1 MELLT
6 ISEVTK
12 NYQISTR
19 TLRYYE
25 QIGLL
30 QSLRKEGY
38 AYRTYDE
45 YSLKRLE
52 QILILRK
59 LRIPL
64 KEIKRVLQSEEAQ
77 VALNIFQG
85 RIEELSNEILA
96 LSTIKTVLNQFVI
109 HLREHAEV
117 KINPEYLSEE
127 SILQVIEALPV
138 TKNNLKEGTFMNDLK
153 IADNPLSQLKDVRI
167 VYVAPASVASIH
179 YVGGSP
185 EYDTGNELRE
195 FMIQTN
201 LKEMKPDLRHFGFN
215 HPNGVSPDG
224 TDHGY
229 ERWVTIPDDLEVQKP
244 FVKKKFPGGLY
255 ATHMIP
261 MGNFEEWGWLMDWV
275 TNSIEYEPEWG
286 DPDCMNGSIEEHLNY
301 INQYHLSNE
310 DIDKCVQLDLLL
322 PIKPK
327 VGE

>member
-1 MELLT
+1 MELQT

-30 QSLRKEGY
+30 QSLKKEGY

-64 KEIKRVLQSEEAQ
+64 KEIQRILQSEESQ

-85 RIEELSNEILA
+85 KIQELSNEIRT
-96 LSTIKTVLNQFVI
+96 LSAIKTVINQFVI

-117 KINPEYLSEE
+117 KMNPEYWSEE

-138 TKNNLKEGTFMNDLK
+138 AKNNLKEEPSMNDLNL
-153 IADNPLSQLKDVRI
+153 ADNYLSQLKDVRI
-167 VYVAPASVASIH
+167 VYLAPVTVASIH
-179 YVGGSP
+179 CAGGSP

-215 HPNGVSPDG
+215 HPNGFKPDG
-224 TDHGY
+224 SDHGY
-229 ERWVTIPDDLEVQKP
+229 ERWVTIPDNMEVQEP
-244 FVKKKFPGGLY
+244 FVRKIFPGGLF
-255 ATHMIP
+255 AAHMIP
-261 MGNFEEWGWLMDWV
+261 MGNFEEWGWLTNWV
-275 TNSIEYEPEWG
+275 KNSNEYEPNWG
-286 DPDCMNGSIEEHLNY
+286 DPDCMNGSLEEHLNY

-310 DIDKCVQLDLLL
+310 EIDKSVQLDLLL
-322 PIKPK
+322 PVKSK
-327 VGE
+327 VKE